1 MTLLPAQ
8 RLEARVPGMNRK
20 GRIQVGADAD
30 ITVFNPER
38 VIDRATYQD
47 PTRPSEGIRYV
58 LVNGTLVVKEGQ
70 LVEGVASG
78 LAIRAARH
86 KF

>member
-38 VIDRATYQD
+38 VIDRAEL
-47 PTRPSEGIRYV
+47 PSEGV
-58 LVNGTLVVKEGQ
+58 
-70 LVEGVASG
+70 
-78 LAIRAARH
+78 
-86 KF
+86 